1 MKYLIPV
8 AAVLSLSACVSQE
21 VQPERG
27 VGFQDYTLYQQQQA
41 YLARA
46 RTQAAAPP
54 VYQTAAAPAPLAAG
68 APAPVFAAAPPPQM
82 GAPAAPDGTLGA
94 QTLAA
99 LGAPAAAPAAPAPG
113 GEVQPLRQVEVAELP
128 LSALG
133 TQALSSGGAETVA
146 PAPAVAQAPAPAMIA
161 APAQASG
168 NNIVAFALATSHPV
182 GQKAYRRAN
191 PLGNAMVTRAC
202 GRYPSPGMA
211 QEAFLTRGGP
221 ERDPMG
227 LDPDGDGYACGWDPA
242 PFRNIRG

>member
-21 VQPERG
+21 AQLERG

-46 RTQAAAPP
+46 RTQAPPPAMAP
-54 VYQTAAAPAPLAAG
+54 YQTAAAPMAAI
-68 APAPVFAAAPPPQM
+68 APAPVYAAAPPPPM
-82 GAPAAPDGTLGA
+82 GAPSAQGGSIGA
-94 QTLAA
+94 ETLAA
-99 LGAPAAAPAAPAPG
+99 LGAPARTTAAPAPG

-128 LSALG
+128 LTAIG
-133 TQALSSGGAETVA
+133 TQTLSSGSADSYA
-146 PAPAVAQAPAPAMIA
+146 PAAAAPAPAMIP

-168 NNIVAFALATSHPV
+168 NNVVAFALATTHPV
-182 GQKAYRRAN
+182 GQKVYRRAN

-202 GRYPSPGMA
+202 GRYASPGMA

-221 ERDPMG
+221 ERDPLG

-242 PFRNIRG
+242 PFRMVRG